1 MAPGGRGGTPPPGR
15 GGPPDDKGDD
25 TSDEMENEEG
35 TDEETVSVTS
45 SSQVSAGSA
54 GPPKWNGGK
63 GNIKEGA
70 GGPLRA
76 QMIPPEEEVLGMVI
90 EDHEDTEVRGAGPG
104 HLEEMEQ
111 LDLWGLLDQGDS
123 QGEMDCPPLG
133 AHLLPLDW
141 GYPLCL
147 MLI

>member
-1 MAPGGRGGTPPPGR
+1 MGGMAAGGGEGTPPPGK
-15 GGPPDDKGDD
+15 GGPPDDKGEDG
-25 TSDEMENEEG
+25 SDEEENEEEG

-45 SSQVSAGSA
+45 SSQISAGRT
-54 GPPKWNGGK
+54 GPLKWSGGK
-63 GNIKEGA
+63 GNIKEGI
-70 GGPLRA
+70 GGP
-76 QMIPPEEEVLGMVI
+76 PEDPNDPSGGGSAG
-90 EDHEDTEVRGAGPG
+90 DHEDTEVRGAGPD
-104 HLEEMEQ
+104 HLEGMDQ
-111 LDLWGLLDQGDS
+111 WDLWGLLDQGDF